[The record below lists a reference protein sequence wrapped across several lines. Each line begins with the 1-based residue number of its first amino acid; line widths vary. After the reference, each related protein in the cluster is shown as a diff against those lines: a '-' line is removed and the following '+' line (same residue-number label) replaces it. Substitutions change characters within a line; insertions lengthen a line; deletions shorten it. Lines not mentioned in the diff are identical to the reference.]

1 MLINVRTALNNER
14 KQMSGINTMRERKIF
29 RGGEE
34 MEVKGRMQNYKEVR
48 PGNE

>member
-14 KQMSGINTMRERKIF
+14 KRKSGINTMRERKIF

-34 MEVKGRMQNYKEVR
+34 MEVKERIHNYKEAR
-48 PGNE
+48 SGNK